1 MKEIWAYRARWG
13 TITFG
18 LLIGLFLVAAL
29 ACSIGAVRI
38 NPIKTF
44 KIILDA
50 LPGIGFKKSWSDTDR
65 AIILGVRAPRVMMG
79 AIVGVALSIAGAS
92 FQALLRNPLADPY
105 VLGVSSG
112 GALGAI
118 IAILLGVETILGVSI
133 LPLFSF
139 LGAALT
145 MLLVYNIARI
155 GGRLPTYTLL
165 LAGVI
170 VNSFFS
176 AIIMFLISIAELTR
190 ARTFQFWT
198 MGDLNLP
205 SGNIAFPATG
215 LIILGAI
222 ILYGCA
228 RDMNL
233 LALGEESAAQLGVE
247 VERVK
252 LLIFVMA
259 SLVTGAS
266 VAACGMIGFVGL
278 IIPHITR
285 MVVGADQRVLMPAS
299 AFIGASFLVIA
310 DTFAR
315 TIIAPSEIPIG
326 VVTAICGGPFFVYLL
341 RKQRKPFM

>member
-1 MKEIWAYRARWG
+1 MKELWAYRARWG

-18 LLIGLFLVAAL
+18 LLIGLFAVAAL

-38 NPIKTF
+38 NPVRTF
-44 KIILDA
+44 KILLDA
-50 LPGIGFKKSWSDTDR
+50 LPGISLERSWSDADR
-65 AIILGVRAPRVMMG
+65 AIILSVRAPRVMMG
-79 AIVGVALSIAGAS
+79 AVVGMALSIAGAS
-92 FQALLRNPLADPY
+92 FQSLLRNPLADPY
-105 VLGVSSG
+105 ILGVSSG

-118 IAILLGVETILGVSI
+118 IAILLGAESALGMST

-139 LGAALT
+139 VGASLT
-145 MLLVYNIARI
+145 MLMVYNIARI
-155 GGRLPTYTLL
+155 GGRLPAYTLL

-176 AIIMFLISIAELTR
+176 AIIMFLISVAGLTH

-205 SGNIAFPATG
+205 SSNVAISASV
-215 LIILGAI
+215 LILIGSI
-222 ILYGCA
+222 VLYGLA

-233 LALGEESAAQLGVE
+233 LALGEESAAQLGVN
-247 VERVK
+247 VERTK
-252 LLIFVMA
+252 LVVFVMA

-285 MVVGADQRVLMPAS
+285 MVVGTDQRVLMPSS
-299 AFIGASFLVIA
+299 ALIGASFLVIA

-315 TIIAPSEIPIG
+315 TVIAPSEIPIG

-341 RKQRKPFM
+341 RKHRKPLM